1 VALGHGLALFKDLA
15 KPLPL
20 SLVAATTYPDG
31 TAIHV
36 YRPTP

>member
-1 VALGHGLALFKDLA
+1 VLPLPLFADMA

-20 SLVAATTYPDG
+20 SLVSATTYPDG